1 MEKLNISLIVLTRN
15 EELNLEKC
23 LKSVEGLVSEII
35 VVDSGST
42 DRTKEISEKFG
53 AKFTVHEFKNQAQQ
67 FNWALDNVEIKGDWI
82 IRLDADEG
90 LLPELKEEIGKKLI
104 DLPEDV
110 NGLVICRRV
119 YFMGRWIKHGG
130 YYPAWF
136 LRMFRKGTARYEER
150 EVDEHMVLLAG
161 KSIMLDNDFF
171 DDNKQSLEWWIGK
184 QNNHSSREVLA
195 ITAQSKNNLLKA
207 RVLGGQAERKRWL
220 KEKVFMGSPMFLRA
234 FLYFIYRYF
243 FRLGFL
249 DGKEGL
255 IFHFLSAFWYR
266 FLIDA
271 KIFEYKKVKKQ

>member
-1 MEKLNISLIVLTRN
+1 MEKRNISLIVLTRN

-42 DRTKEISEKFG
+42 DRTKEICEKFG
-53 AKFTVHEFKNQAQQ
+53 AKFVVHEFKNQAQQ

-90 LLPELKEEIGKKLI
+90 LLPKLKEEIAKKLKR
-104 DLPEDV
+104 LPEDV
-110 NGLVICRRV
+110 NGLILRRRV

-150 EVDEHMVLLAG
+150 EVDEHMVLIRG
-161 KSIMLDNDFF
+161 KSLKLDNDFF

-195 ITAQSKNNLLKA
+195 ITAQNKENLLQPK
-207 RVLGGQAERKRWL
+207 VLGGQAERKRWL

-249 DGKEGL
+249 DGREGL

-271 KIFEYKKVKKQ
+271 KIFEYKKSQK